1 MEEKHMV
8 LKLNSY
14 DDTYIA
20 SLMAKKALSNI
31 TSKESGL
38 TEFEEKKAQRELER
52 LFEEFDA

>member
-1 MEEKHMV
+1 MV
-8 LKLNSY
+8 LKSNSY
-14 DDTYIA
+14 DDTYIG

-52 LFEEFDA
+52 LFEEFDV

>member
-8 LKLNSY
+8 LKSNSY
-14 DDTYIA
+14 DDTYIG

>member
-1 MEEKHMV
+1 MV